1 MPGAQQLL
9 SNWRLLILSRKDSL
23 VFRRHSIL
31 QGHTEGAR
39 EGRVSM
45 RAATDT
51 SDLTTLPHQRHLFS
65 LFCHSRLGSFHRPRC
80 LPLCTD
86 RPPGLLWT
94 RPGAEGSANTSEREA
109 VMNVKETR
117 EDFTGQRGF
126 CSLLILEARLQNAFE
141 SSFKRP
147 VHRAAPGKM
156 KQNSC

>member
-9 SNWRLLILSRKDSL
+9 NKWWLLILSRKYSL
-23 VFRRHSIL
+23 VFRRHSTL

-65 LFCHSRLGSFHRPRC
+65 LFCHSHLGSFHRPGC
-80 LPLCTD
+80 LPLGTD
-86 RPPGLLWT
+86 RSPGLCWAH
-94 RPGAEGSANTSEREA
+94 PGAEGSVNAGEREA
-109 VMNVKETR
+109 LMNVKETK

-126 CSLLILEARLQNAFE
+126 CSLLILEAHLQNALE
-141 SSFKRP
+141 SLFRRP